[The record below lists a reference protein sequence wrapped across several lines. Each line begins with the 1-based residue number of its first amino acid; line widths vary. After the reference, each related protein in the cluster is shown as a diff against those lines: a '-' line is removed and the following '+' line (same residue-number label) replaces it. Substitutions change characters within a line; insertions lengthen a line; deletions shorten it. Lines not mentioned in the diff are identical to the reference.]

1 MSTPS
6 GASRDGHSGQAL
18 GALLLCRARPRSV
31 GPAARLLR
39 ERMLIAGAGPDWS
52 VLVPE
57 GGPWRHG
64 AEPVDRVLTGWAAA
78 LAVGAPWPVL
88 ALWWDS
94 DRSGFTLASGFH
106 RTVGYEWLA
115 DGTPVGEDE
124 AMQTFATRLGLDP
137 VLDVQSL
144 EPLTRPDP
152 VADARVR
159 LSGLLAVLT
168 RTGVLLP
175 AGLEPGEPG
184 DRLRDAVRTRPDAEQ
199 VEWTGWRAAAGAEL
213 GVVKSGGL
221 GTWLRGP
228 GAHTLAAAQLA
239 VGLPLT
245 VWGMRRHSGGRIVVG
260 AVLTLHGTL
269 SLAYDRLRAYD

>member
-1 MSTPS
+1 MSTAS
-6 GASRDGHSGQAL
+6 GASRDDHPVRAP
-18 GALLLCRARPRSV
+18 GALLLCRARPESA

-39 ERMLIAGAGPDWS
+39 ERMLIAGAGPGWS

-57 GGPWRHG
+57 GRPWRHG

-88 ALWWDS
+88 ALWWDT

-115 DGTPVGEDE
+115 DGTPVGEHE
-124 AMQTFATRLGLDP
+124 AMHTFATRLGLDP

-159 LSGLLAVLT
+159 VSGLLAVLT
-168 RTGVLLP
+168 RAGVLLP
-175 AGLEPGEPG
+175 AGVEPGEPA
-184 DRLRDAVRTRPDAEQ
+184 DRLRDAVRIRPDAEQ
-199 VEWTGWRAAAGAEL
+199 IEWNGWRAAVGAEL
-213 GVVKSGGL
+213 DVVESGGL
-221 GTWLRGP
+221 GPWLRGP
-228 GAHTLAAAQLA
+228 RARTLAAAQLA
-239 VGLPLT
+239 VGLPVA
-245 VWGMRRHSGGRIVVG
+245 VWGIRRHSGGWIAAG
-260 AVLTLHGTL
+260 TVLTLRGAL
-269 SLAYDRLRAYD
+269 GLAYDQLRAYD